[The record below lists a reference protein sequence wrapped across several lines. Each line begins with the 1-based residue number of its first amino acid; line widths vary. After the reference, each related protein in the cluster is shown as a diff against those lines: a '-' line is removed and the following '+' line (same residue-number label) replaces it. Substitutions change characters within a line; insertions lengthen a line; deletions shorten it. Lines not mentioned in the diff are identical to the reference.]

1 MSQSDIAVLEQMFEP
16 APADRASQRVADAI
30 GKTILSGRLRPGQLL
45 PPERAMARRFGVT
58 RNTVREGLRILE
70 QARLVAIRHG
80 SGVRVL
86 DYLTHA
92 GLELLGSLLSAQAKD
107 LALLRDVLEARA
119 VIGRAI
125 LHQAIDRLDLEA
137 LPAIERA
144 ILAFCEAAHRPRA
157 DARALQQLDFAVHN
171 QLIRAGGN
179 RAVLLLHNSLR
190 EIYQRVAHLF
200 APLMDDPRALAR
212 HYRDLLDALRHDDR
226 DRAKGAIDAI
236 FAAGATAMEG

>member
-1 MSQSDIAVLEQMFEP
+1 
-16 APADRASQRVADAI
+16 VADAI
-30 GKTILSGRLRPGQLL
+30 GQTILSGRLRPGDLL

-58 RNTVREGLRILE
+58 RNTVREGLRLLE

-92 GLELLGSLLSAQAKD
+92 GLELLGTLLAAQSTD
-107 LALLRDVLEARA
+107 VTLLRDVVEART

-125 LHQAIDRLDLEA
+125 LHQAIDRLEPAA
-137 LPAIERA
+137 LPAIEHA
-144 ILAFCEAAHRPRA
+144 VHEFCAAASRPQR
-157 DARALQQLDFAVHN
+157 DPDGLQRLDFAVHN

-190 EIYQRVAHLF
+190 EIYRRVAHLF
-200 APLMDDPRALAR
+200 APLIDDPATLAHRYRAL
-212 HYRDLLDALRHDDR
+212 LEALRR
-226 DRAKGAIDAI
+226 EDRAAAKATIDAV
-236 FAAGATAMEG
+236 FSAGETAMAG